1 MNIYPQPTEPKLT
14 AEGGEE
20 EEKEEERNFRMMA
33 CVLIPRP

>member
-14 AEGGEE
+14 AEGEGE
-20 EEKEEERNFRMMA
+20 EEERNFRMMA